1 LAEIPDIEA
10 KVEECKQMVYLI
22 HQPRHGN
29 GMPRCVL
36 LPWWFSC
43 KRVVVLLG
51 HAGKD
56 VGELVGGHLTRGRA
70 LTAAGLGR
78 LARHVAVALVKLVV
92 AAVLY
97 Y

>member
-10 KVEECKQMVYLI
+10 KGEECKQMGLSYSRTA
-22 HQPRHGN
+22 PWKWN
-29 GMPRCVL
+29 VL
-36 LPWWFSC
+36 LPWWFPC